1 MKLSSKLSSTLCI
14 AAAVAASLSLSAC
27 GGGDGSGDNG
37 GSSGST
43 STDAFAAVDDA
54 ARTAFEAERISGMGL
69 TIYDSHGTKVFEH
82 MYGDFSPDQRMVIA
96 SASKLVS
103 GVTLFRLIDQGYLS
117 LDSTTGQVLGWT
129 GDEGAI
135 TLRELMSFTS
145 GLQPENHCTYQ
156 SDVTLSACVQTISQS
171 ALAAAPGTR
180 FDYGSTHLAVA
191 GRMAEVVTGKSW
203 NEIFAAQ
210 LRDPLSL
217 ANDLVYYANPLKGTG
232 TDNGLLAGGLRMSMN
247 EYEHVLHF
255 VFDKGVWNGAPL
267 LAPTLFDTQTVTPY
281 PNAVIGTSPSETGVR
296 YGLTAWLECSTPA
309 TGCSTISSP
318 GVFGFTPWLDR
329 STGYYAILGMEDRD
343 NRRTH
348 FGADLEQQLKPLI
361 VEALSHE

>member
-1 MKLSSKLSSTLCI
+1 MKFSSTLSI
-14 AAAVAASLSLSAC
+14 AAIVAAALSLSAC
-27 GGGDGSGDNG
+27 GGGGSGSGDTG
-37 GSSGST
+37 GSSE
-43 STDAFAAVDDA
+43 TDAFSAVDAA
-54 ARTAFEAERISGMGL
+54 ARSAFETAGIEGMGL
-69 TIYDSHGTKVFEH
+69 AIYDSHGTKVFEH
-82 MYGDFSPDQRMVIA
+82 MYGNFSPDQRVAIA
-96 SASKLVS
+96 SASKMVS

-156 SDVTLSACVQTISQS
+156 SDVTLSECVQTISQS
-171 ALAAAPGTR
+171 ELAAAPGTR

-210 LRDPLSL
+210 LRDPLGL
-217 ANDLVYYANPLKGTG
+217 ASDIVYYANPLKATG
-232 TDNGLLAGGLRMSMN
+232 TDNELLAGGLRVSMN
-247 EYEHVLHF
+247 EYEHILHF
-255 VFDKGVWNGAPL
+255 VFDKGVWNGSPL
-267 LAPTLFDTQTVTPY
+267 MAPTLFDTQTIAPY
-281 PNAVIGTSPSETGVR
+281 PDAVIGTSPSDIGLR

-309 TGCSTISSP
+309 TGCAAISSP

-329 STGYYAILGMEDRD
+329 ANGYYAILGMQNPD
-343 NRRTH
+343 NRRSQ
-348 FGADLEQQLKPLI
+348 FGAGLEKQLKPLI

>member
-1 MKLSSKLSSTLCI
+1 MKFPFTLSI
-14 AAAVAASLSLSAC
+14 AAAVAAALSLAAC
-27 GGGDGSGDNG
+27 GGGSDDNG
-37 GSSGST
+37 GPSSA
-43 STDAFAAVDDA
+43 DPFAAVDEA
-54 ARTAFEAERISGMGL
+54 ARTAFQTERLEGL
-69 TIYDSHGTKVFEH
+69 GLAIYDSHGTKVFEH
-82 MYGDFSPDQRMVIA
+82 MYGNFSPDRRVAIA

-135 TLRELMSFTS
+135 TLRELLSFTS
-145 GLQPENHCTYQ
+145 GLQPENRCTYQ
-156 SDVTLSACVQTISQS
+156 SDVTLADCVGTISQT

-191 GRMAEVVTGKSW
+191 GRMAEIVTGKSW

-210 LRDPLSL
+210 LRDPLGL
-217 ANDLVYYANPLKGTG
+217 ANDIVYYANPLKATG
-232 TDNGLLAGGLRMSMN
+232 TDNALLAGGLRLSMN
-247 EYEHVLHF
+247 EYEHILRF
-255 VFDKGVWNGAPL
+255 VFDKGMWNGAPL

-281 PNAVIGTSPSETGVR
+281 PDAIIGTTPAENGLR

-309 TGCSTISSP
+309 TGCSTLSSP

-329 STGYYAILGMEDRD
+329 ANGYYAILGMEDRD

-348 FGADLEQQLKPLI
+348 FGAELEQQLKPLI
-361 VEALSHE
+361 VEALSHD